1 MNLNRLEILI
11 GKENLEKVK
20 NLNILIVGLG
30 GVGGYALE
38 TLIRCGIK
46 NITIIDHDKV
56 DETNLNR
63 QILTNIN
70 NIGKYKTDIALERAL
85 TINKNINITKIT
97 EYLIKDN
104 FNLITN
110 KNFDYIV
117 DACDSIETKELLINY
132 SIKNKIKIISSMG
145 TAKKMDASKLSIT
158 TLDKTSYDPLAKLL
172 RKKINKSNQR
182 KVKVISSTEKPK
194 DIKLLGSNSYVP
206 ACAGILITNYIINDV
221 LK

>member
-38 TLIRCGIK
+38 TLIRCGIR
-46 NITIIDHDKV
+46 NITIIDYDKV

-85 TINKNINITKIT
+85 NINKNINITKIT

-117 DACDSIETKELLINY
+117 DACDSIEAKELLINY

-194 DIKLLGSNSYVP
+194 DIKSLGSNSYVP